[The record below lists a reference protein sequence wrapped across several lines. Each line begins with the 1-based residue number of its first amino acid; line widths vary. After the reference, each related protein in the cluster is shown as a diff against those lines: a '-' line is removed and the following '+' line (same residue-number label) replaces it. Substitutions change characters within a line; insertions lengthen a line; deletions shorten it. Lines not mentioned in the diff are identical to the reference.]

1 MKTNLPVTQLERFL
15 KPAEPIVTHTD
26 LAGVITYA
34 NPAFVEI
41 SGFSHEELL
50 GKSHN
55 VVRHPD
61 MPQEAFADLWQTV
74 KDGLPWRGLVKNRC
88 KNGDFYW
95 VEAYVTPLRE
105 RGQVVGYMSVRNAP
119 DRSEVA
125 RAEAL
130 YREVREKRASFPAT
144 VRGTVLQQLSF
155 SQRAWLAFIFLALI
169 NLATGLAASLDAGA
183 GVIWGLAGLGAL
195 AALIGGGWWISN
207 AANSLRKVGT
217 AIARIEEGDFRF
229 QLKVDKTD
237 EFSDMILSMQSLA
250 VHLRALIADV
260 LATSHKIA
268 DQSQHLD
275 QSAEA
280 LAKQTGMQSE
290 QAMQVSAA
298 TEQMSVSVTEI
309 SRATQETA
317 ESAQQAK
324 VIVREGE
331 ANMQASRSSTGRIVE
346 VVGEARS
353 TLDDLNQAVARIGSM
368 TGTIKEIADQT
379 NLLALNA
386 AIEAARAGESGRG
399 FAVVADEVRKLAER
413 TTQSTQDISNN
424 VTNIQMVTQ
433 ATLMTMDDA
442 VSEVA
447 NGTAAIEATSR
458 DLEAVA
464 KASERTVAMTG
475 QIADTLRQQSA
486 AAEEVANTIE
496 RMAGTIDAN
505 NREAHD
511 VASSAERL
519 SQTAKALKALVK
531 QFEKSI

>member
-1 MKTNLPVTQLERFL
+1 MKTNLPITTTERFV
-15 KPAEPIVTHTD
+15 KASEPIVTRTD
-26 LAGVITYA
+26 LKGVITYA

-41 SGFSHEELL
+41 SGFAPEELI

-61 MPQEAFADLWQTV
+61 MPTEAFADLWQTI
-74 KDGLPWRGLVKNRC
+74 KQGQPWRGLVKNRC

-95 VEAYVTPLRE
+95 VEAYVTPVKE

-119 DRSEVA
+119 NKQEVA
-125 RAEAL
+125 QAEQL
-130 YREVREKRASFPAT
+130 YRAIRDKRAAMPNHN
-144 VRGTVLQQLSF
+144 GTVMQRLSF
-155 SQRAWLAFIFLALI
+155 AQRGWLAFLLLAVL
-169 NLATGLAASLDAGA
+169 NLATALLAKEAGSWS
-183 GVIWGLAGLGAL
+183 WGLATVGAVAAL
-195 AALIGGGWWISN
+195 AGGGWWLSQTERSI
-207 AANSLRKVGT
+207 RKVQE
-217 AIARIEEGDFRF
+217 ALEHIEEGNFRHGV
-229 QLKVDKTD
+229 KAEKTD
-237 EFSDMILSMQSLA
+237 EFPDMLISMQSLS

-260 LATSHKIA
+260 LSSSRKIA
-268 DQSQHLD
+268 DQSSHLD
-275 QSAEA
+275 QSAES
-280 LAKQTGMQSE
+280 LARQTGVQSE

-317 ESAQQAK
+317 ASAMHAK
-324 VIVREGE
+324 TVVREGE
-331 ANMQASRSSTGRIVE
+331 ANMEASLASTGRIVE

-353 TLDDLNQAVARIGSM
+353 TLDDLSQAVTRIGSM

-413 TTQSTQDISNN
+413 TSQSTEDISNN

-433 ATLMTMDDA
+433 ATLMTMDEA

-447 NGTAAIEATSR
+447 NGTASIKASSQN
-458 DLEAVA
+458 LEAVA
-464 KASERTVAMTG
+464 QASDNTVAMTG

-496 RMAGTIDAN
+496 RMANTIDAN

-511 VASSAERL
+511 VAAAAERL
-519 SQTAKALKALVK
+519 AATAKALKALIA
-531 QFEKSI
+531 QYEKSL